1 MSDPSTTP
9 AAQWILGLAGSAI
22 VGMAI
27 WMFKTNAEVA
37 VLKSQIMGVQSDV
50 QHLTE
55 HLQTVMELLQTR
67 RR

>member
-1 MSDPSTTP
+1 MSDTSTTS
-9 AAQWILGLAGSAI
+9 AILGLASTAI
-22 VGMAI
+22 VGMSV

-37 VLKSQIMGVQSDV
+37 VLKSQILGVQSDV
-50 QHLTE
+50 RTLTE